1 VIRVLIVDD
10 HQVVRQGLRF
20 MLEQEEGIE
29 VVGDCADGTEAIA
42 AVRELRPTVVLL
54 DLFLPGQD
62 GISVLTQLKQ
72 ERPEVEVLMLTSS
85 TDDEHLLAALRAG
98 ALAYLRKTA
107 GVEQIIGSVRAA
119 ARGESVLDPRIAARL
134 VREVRTSARRR
145 APLDLLSPRE
155 REVLTVLARGR
166 SNRQIAKELAI
177 TEETVKAHV
186 SSILA
191 KLHLADRTQA
201 AIFGLQQRLVPSRG
215 RRDDPWQKDDV
226 AARHARS
233 PSGWPALGP
242 GSRPTASSCLDRG
255 DVDLLHL
262 HHRIERALGS
272 SRIGVRDRLRQ
283 RDRGNL
289 PGQSPFVLA
298 PAARALLAAV
308 ADDRVPVTICF
319 VLVSGGDLKRE
330 CFVVLEH
337 RSAVEPEAG
346 NPHYREFDRQHVA
359 HFPVRKVSRRAHH
372 RADG

>member
-42 AVRELRPTVVLL
+42 AVRELSPTVVLL

-72 ERPEVEVLMLTSS
+72 ERPDVEVLMLTSS

-107 GVEQIIGSVRAA
+107 GVEQIVGSVRAA

-134 VREVRTSARRR
+134 VREVRTSAARR

-201 AIFGLQQRLVPSRG
+201 AIFGLQQRLVPL
-215 RRDDPWQKDDV
+215 DE
-226 AARHARS
+226 
-233 PSGWPALGP
+233 AL
-242 GSRPTASSCLDRG
+242 
-255 DVDLLHL
+255 
-262 HHRIERALGS
+262 E
-272 SRIGVRDRLRQ
+272 
-283 RDRGNL
+283 
-289 PGQSPFVLA
+289 
-298 PAARALLAAV
+298 
-308 ADDRVPVTICF
+308 
-319 VLVSGGDLKRE
+319 E
-330 CFVVLEH
+330 
-337 RSAVEPEAG
+337 
-346 NPHYREFDRQHVA
+346 
-359 HFPVRKVSRRAHH
+359 
-372 RADG
+372 

>member
-1 VIRVLIVDD
+1 MIRVLIVDD

-42 AVRELRPTVVLL
+42 AVRKLRSTVVLL

-72 ERPEVEVLMLTSS
+72 ERPDVEVLMLTSS

-107 GVEQIIGSVRAA
+107 GVEQIVGSVRAA

-134 VREVRTSARRR
+134 VREVRTSAARR

-186 SSILA
+186 SNILA

-201 AIFGLQQRLVPSRG
+201 AIFGLQQRLVPL
-215 RRDDPWQKDDV
+215 DE
-226 AARHARS
+226 
-233 PSGWPALGP
+233 AL
-242 GSRPTASSCLDRG
+242 
-255 DVDLLHL
+255 
-262 HHRIERALGS
+262 E
-272 SRIGVRDRLRQ
+272 
-283 RDRGNL
+283 
-289 PGQSPFVLA
+289 
-298 PAARALLAAV
+298 
-308 ADDRVPVTICF
+308 
-319 VLVSGGDLKRE
+319 E
-330 CFVVLEH
+330 
-337 RSAVEPEAG
+337 
-346 NPHYREFDRQHVA
+346 
-359 HFPVRKVSRRAHH
+359 
-372 RADG
+372 